1 MHPPIQ
7 TFNIVPKLPPALEP
21 LREIVYNLWWSW
33 EPAARRLFRELDV
46 ELWEQTNHNPLRV
59 LQLSRQARLEE
70 VARDESFLRELGRI
84 HKQFKAYLARPDT
97 YGRLRAKAAGV
108 AGAEGKGNDLIA
120 YFSAEFGFHESVPN
134 YSGGLGIL
142 AGDHCK
148 SASDLDLNFCAVGL
162 LYRHGYF
169 KQQINREGYQE
180 AIQLNQNFYNLPVTE
195 LPGEGGEPLKIA
207 VELPGR
213 LVYAKVWRLAIG
225 RISLYLLDTDIPEN
239 NAEDR
244 AITAQLYGGDLEMR
258 IRQEIVLGMGGPRA
272 LAALGLKPSVY
283 HMNEGHAAFLGL
295 ERVRHFVRAHQL
307 DFRSALQIVAAAGVF
322 TTHTP
327 VPAGN
332 DAFSRELIAHY
343 FGDYPASVGIDFD
356 YFFSLGQTTVNPT
369 NDFSMTIL
377 ALRTSRRANGVSK
390 LHGEVSK
397 GLWKDVWAG
406 VPEDEVPITSITNG
420 IHTKTW
426 TAPEFMD
433 LYAKYLG
440 ADWEENLTNVD
451 YWLRVNRIPDEV
463 LWDTHQKLKSRLV
476 TFARDRVRRQRE
488 RLGESPAQLRQVN
501 SILDPEILTVGF
513 ARRFATYKRGSLLF
527 TQPERLLKLIN
538 DPERPVQFVFAGKA
552 HPKDEGGKRVIQEV
566 YKYTRDNHL
575 ANRVVFIEDYDAH
588 IGRRLY
594 QGVDLWLNNPL
605 RPLEA
610 SGTSGMKLPP
620 SGGLNLSVL
629 DGWWCEGYNGKNGWP
644 IGAEIAHGSV
654 DFQNE
659 VDVESLFHILE
670 TQVIPLYYA
679 KPDGKLPIAWL
690 RLMRE
695 SMLSVTPVYNTHRMV
710 KEYQERLYD
719 KAARGYQT
727 LNADTGKE
735 AVVLSEWKNK
745 MRRDWPQIR
754 ISDVQLE
761 SADRTRIQVGDKLAV
776 RARVDLGAVEPSEV
790 RVQVY
795 YGENRENAIVQPTIL
810 ELTSF
815 EKLDKSGGYLYRGS
829 IPSSESG
836 AFGLSVRVVPTHP
849 NLTQEHELRLIS
861 WA

>member
-1 MHPPIQ
+1 M
-7 TFNIVPKLPPALEP
+7 
-21 LREIVYNLWWSW
+21 
-33 EPAARRLFRELDV
+33 
-46 ELWEQTNHNPLRV
+46 
-59 LQLSRQARLEE
+59 
-70 VARDESFLRELGRI
+70 
-84 HKQFKAYLARPDT
+84 
-97 YGRLRAKAAGV
+97 
-108 AGAEGKGNDLIA
+108 
-120 YFSAEFGFHESVPN
+120 PN

-142 AGDHCK
+142 SGDHCK

-169 KQQINREGYQE
+169 KQQINKEGWQD
-180 AIQLNQNFYNLPVTE
+180 AVQLNQNFYNLPVQEIPT
-195 LPGEGGEPLKIA
+195 GDGGALTIA

-213 LVYAKVWRLAIG
+213 QVHAKVWRLAVG
-225 RISLYLLDTDIPEN
+225 RINLYLLDTDIPEN
-239 NAEDR
+239 NSEDR

-295 ERVRHFVRAHQL
+295 ERIRHFVRAHQS
-307 DFRSALQIVAAAGVF
+307 DFRSALQIVAAGGIF

-343 FGDYPASVGIDFD
+343 FGDYPAQVGIDFE
-356 YFFSLGQTTVNPT
+356 YFFSLGQTTINKT
-369 NDFSMTIL
+369 DDFSMTIL
-377 ALRTSRRANGVSK
+377 ALRTSRQANGVSK

-426 TAPEFMD
+426 AAPEFLE
-433 LYAKYLG
+433 LYSQYLG
-440 ADWEENLTNVD
+440 ADWEEHLTDVD
-451 YWLRVNRIPDEV
+451 YWLRVNRIPDDV
-463 LWDTHQKLKSRLV
+463 LWDTHQKLKLRLIDF
-476 TFARDRVRRQRE
+476 TRDRVRKQRE
-488 RLGESPAQLRQVN
+488 RLGEAPAQLRQVN
-501 SILDPEILTVGF
+501 QILNPEILTIGF

-527 TQPERLLKLIN
+527 KDPERLLKLLN

-552 HPKDEGGKRVIQEV
+552 HPKDEGGKKVIQEV
-566 YKYTRDNHL
+566 YKHTRSEEF
-575 ANRVVFIEDYDAH
+575 ANKVVFIEDYDAY

-594 QGVDLWLNNPL
+594 QGVDVWLNNPL

-629 DGWWCEGYNGKNGWP
+629 DGWWCESYNGKNGWA
-644 IGAEIAHGSV
+644 IGSEILEGPV

-659 VDVESLFHILE
+659 VDIESLFHILE
-670 TQVIPLYYA
+670 TQIVPLYYA

-719 KAARGYQT
+719 TAAKAYHA
-727 LNADTGKE
+727 LHTGAGKQ
-735 AVVLSEWKNK
+735 AAVLSEWKNR
-745 MRRDWPQIR
+745 MRHDWGQV
-754 ISDVQLE
+754 SVHDVQIE
-761 SADRTRIQVGDKLAV
+761 HADRTRVQVGDALALQAQV
-776 RARVDLGAVEPSEV
+776 FLGPIDPKEV
-790 RVQVY
+790 SVQAY
-795 YGENRENAIVQPTIL
+795 YGENRENAILHPTIL
-810 ELTSF
+810 ELTKF
-815 EKLDKSGGYLYRGS
+815 EKIDGGGAYRYHGTL
-829 IPSSESG
+829 PSQESG

-849 NLTQEHELRLIS
+849 NLTQNHELRLIA

>member
-1 MHPPIQ
+1 MQPSIQ

-33 EPAARRLFRELDV
+33 EPAARRLFQSVDA
-46 ELWEQTNHNPLRV
+46 ELWERTNHNPLRV

-70 VARDESFLRELGRI
+70 IARDETFLRELTRL
-84 HKQFKAYLARPDT
+84 HTQFSAYMSRSDT
-97 YGRLRAKAAGV
+97 YGRLRAKAAGKKD
-108 AGAEGKGNDLIA
+108 KGDDLIA

-142 AGDHCK
+142 SGDHCK
-148 SASDLDLNFCAVGL
+148 SASDLDLNFCAIGL

-169 KQQINREGYQE
+169 KQQINREGIQE
-180 AIQLNQNFYNLPVTE
+180 AVQLNQNFYNLPVQEIPNGTN
-195 LPGEGGEPLKIA
+195 GEPLKIG

-213 LVYAKVWRLAIG
+213 QVFAKVWKLAVG
-225 RISLYLLDTDIPEN
+225 RINLYLLDTDIPDN

-272 LAALGLKPSVY
+272 LAALGLKPAVY

-295 ERVRHFVRAHQL
+295 ERTRHFVREHNL
-307 DFRSALQIVAAAGVF
+307 DFRAALQIVAAAGIF

-332 DAFSRELIAHY
+332 DAFSRDLIAHY
-343 FGDYPASVGIDFD
+343 FHEYPGQVGIDME
-356 YFFSLGQTTVNPT
+356 YFLSLGQTTVNKT
-369 NDFSMTIL
+369 DDFSMTIL
-377 ALRTSRRANGVSK
+377 ALRTSRQANGVSK

-426 TAPEFMD
+426 AAPEFMD
-433 LYAKYLG
+433 LYTQYLG
-440 ADWEENLTNVD
+440 ADWEEHLTDVD

-463 LWDTHQKLKSRLV
+463 LWETHQKLKARLIDF
-476 TFARDRVRRQRE
+476 TRNRVRIQRE
-488 RLGESPAQLRQVN
+488 RLGESPTQVRQVN
-501 SILDPEILTVGF
+501 QILNPEILTIGF

-527 TQPERLLKLIN
+527 GQPERLLKLLN
-538 DPERPVQFVFAGKA
+538 NTERPVQFVFAGKA
-552 HPKDEGGKRVIQEV
+552 HPKDEGGKKVIQEV
-566 YKYTRDNHL
+566 YKHTRDAQY
-575 ANRVVFIEDYDAH
+575 ANRVVFIEDYDAY

-594 QGVDLWLNNPL
+594 QGVDLWLNNPI

-644 IGAEIAHGSV
+644 IGAEITDGEV
-654 DFQNE
+654 EFQNE
-659 VDVESLFHILE
+659 VDVESLFHTLE

-679 KPDGKLPIAWL
+679 KPDGRLPIAWL

-719 KAARGYQT
+719 TAAKGYHV
-727 LNADTGKE
+727 LNADKGKQ
-735 AVVLSEWKNK
+735 ASALSDWKNK
-745 MRRDWPQIR
+745 MRRDWGQIR
-754 ISDVQLE
+754 ISDVQIE
-761 SADRTRIQVGDKLAV
+761 HTDRTHIQVGDTLPV
-776 RARVDLGAVEPSEV
+776 RARVDLGPTQPGEV
-790 RVQVY
+790 IVQAY
-795 YGENRENAIVQPTIL
+795 YGENRENAIEKPTIM
-810 ELTSF
+810 ELTQF
-815 EKLDKSGGYLYRGS
+815 EPVDKNGGYLYRGA
-829 IPSSESG
+829 IPSNESG
-836 AFGLSVRVVPTHP
+836 AYGLSVRVVPTHP
-849 NLTQEHELRLIS
+849 NLTQQHELRLIT

>member
-1 MHPPIQ
+1 MQPSIQ
-7 TFNIVPKLPPALEP
+7 TFNIVPKLPPSLEP

-33 EPAARRLFRELDV
+33 EPSARKLFWKMDP
-46 ELWEQTNHNPLRV
+46 ELWERTNHNPLRM

-70 VARDESFLRELGRI
+70 LAKDESFLREIGAVHFL
-84 HKQFKAYLARPDT
+84 FKTYMARQDT
-97 YGRLRAKAAGV
+97 YGRKRATTKGP
-108 AGAEGKGNDLIA
+108 EGKGSDLIA

-142 AGDHCK
+142 SGDHCK

-169 KQQINREGYQE
+169 KQQINRDGLQD
-180 AIQLNQNFYNLPVTE
+180 AVQLNQNFYNLPVQE
-195 LPGEGGEPLKIA
+195 IPGENGAPLTIA

-213 LVYAKVWRLAIG
+213 QVHAKVWKLAVG
-225 RISLYLLDTDIPEN
+225 RINLYLLDTDIPEN
-239 NAEDR
+239 NGEDR

-295 ERVRHFVRAHQL
+295 ERIRHFVRAHEL
-307 DFRSALQIVAAAGVF
+307 DFRSALQIVAAAGIF

-332 DAFSRELIAHY
+332 DAFSRQLIAHY
-343 FGDYPASVGIDFD
+343 FGDYPAQVGIDFD
-356 YFFSLGQTTVNPT
+356 YFFSLGQTTVDKT
-369 NDFSMTIL
+369 DDFSMTIL
-377 ALRTSRRANGVSK
+377 ALRTSRQANGVSK

-406 VPEDEVPITSITNG
+406 VPQDEVPITSITNG

-426 TAPEFMD
+426 AAPEFLE
-433 LYAKYLG
+433 LYSQYLG
-440 ADWEENLTNVD
+440 EDWEEHLTDVD

-463 LWDTHQKLKSRLV
+463 LWDTHQKLKARLINF
-476 TFARDRVRRQRE
+476 TRERVRKQRD

-501 SILDPEILTVGF
+501 NILNPEILTIGF

-527 TQPERLLKLIN
+527 KDPERLLRLLN
-538 DPERPVQFVFAGKA
+538 NTERPVQFVFAGKA
-552 HPKDEGGKRVIQEV
+552 HPKDDGGKKVIQEV
-566 YKYTRDNHL
+566 YKHTRSEEF
-575 ANRVVFIEDYDAH
+575 ANKVVFIEDYDAY

-594 QGVDLWLNNPL
+594 QGVDVWLNNPL

-629 DGWWCEGYNGKNGWP
+629 DGWWCESYNGKNGWA
-644 IGAEIAHGSV
+644 IGSEIVEGTV
-654 DFQNE
+654 EFQNE
-659 VDVESLFHILE
+659 VDIESLFHLLE
-670 TQVIPLYYA
+670 TQIVPLYYA

-719 KAARGYQT
+719 TAAKGYYA
-727 LNADTGKE
+727 LNASKGKQ
-735 AVVLSEWKNK
+735 AAVLSEWKNR
-745 MRRDWPQIR
+745 MRRDWAQVR
-754 ISDVQLE
+754 VSDVQIDHR
-761 SADRTRIQVGDKLAV
+761 DRSRVQVGDALAV
-776 RARVDLGAVEPSEV
+776 RATVNLGPIDPKEV
-790 RVQVY
+790 IVQAY
-795 YGENRENAIVQPTIL
+795 YGENRENAILQPSVL
-810 ELTSF
+810 ELAKF
-815 EKLDKSGGYLYRGS
+815 EAVDGQGGAYLYRGDL
-829 IPSSESG
+829 PSTESG

-849 NLTQEHELRLIS
+849 NLTQQHELRLIT